1 MFYFRYLLLS
11 VPLRNLKEA
20 SAKSNIFQILGVA
33 FFFFKKI
40 TTINI
45 LIVYTSVYFNSV
57 SVINIFKIII
67 KCNTF

>member
-33 FFFFKKI
+33 FFFLKKI